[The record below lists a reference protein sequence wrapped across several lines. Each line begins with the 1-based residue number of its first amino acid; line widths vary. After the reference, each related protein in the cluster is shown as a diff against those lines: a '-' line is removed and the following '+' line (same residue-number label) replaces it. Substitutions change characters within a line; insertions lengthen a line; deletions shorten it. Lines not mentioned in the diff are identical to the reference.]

1 MKKHT
6 LISALCGALCYILLT
21 ATTALAQPG
30 SGGPSPAAI
39 PGADPDPTAV
49 PIDGGLSFL
58 LAAGGAYGLKRLR
71 QRRA

>member
-6 LISALCGALCYILLT
+6 LMIALCGALCSILLT
-21 ATTALAQPG
+21 ATAALAQPG
-30 SGGPSPAAI
+30 SGGPTPSTPAV
-39 PGADPDPTAV
+39 DPTAV
-49 PIDGGLSFL
+49 PIDGGISLL